1 MRQFLAALTL
11 FLGVVMCFTP
21 PVAGA
26 ETDEL
31 IKVLEKVDKLVC
43 KNPKEISKF
52 YSKNLVIMSD
62 DKRVTLDGRIEDYE
76 RMIASYQEM
85 ECDFSRKVLGGSVSA
100 NLGYVMMDEIAS
112 VKSRL
117 STDERQHG
125 FCNYVLNKE
134 FGSWKI
140 VLEQC
145 SSMPDYTIDP
155 GQDALYYFHNPVY

>member
-43 KNPKEISKF
+43 KNPKEIYKF

-62 DKRVTLDGRIEDYE
+62 DKRV
-76 RMIASYQEM
+76 
-85 ECDFSRKVLGGSVSA
+85 
-100 NLGYVMMDEIAS
+100 
-112 VKSRL
+112 
-117 STDERQHG
+117 
-125 FCNYVLNKE
+125 
-134 FGSWKI
+134 
-140 VLEQC
+140 
-145 SSMPDYTIDP
+145 
-155 GQDALYYFHNPVY
+155 